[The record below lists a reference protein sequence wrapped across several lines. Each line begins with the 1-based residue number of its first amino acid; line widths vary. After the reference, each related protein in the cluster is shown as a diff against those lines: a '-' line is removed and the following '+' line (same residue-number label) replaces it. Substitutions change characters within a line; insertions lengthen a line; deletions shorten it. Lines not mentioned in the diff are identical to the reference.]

1 MHLGEIKLRRRVEEK
16 LNEVLPSSDE
26 NTKTAIEEWLAG
38 KDVGTALEQGGKL
51 EAALNAKVSSHPE
64 YKEILAL
71 KDHFIKRAS
80 GSSAAMAG
88 HTISALVVW
97 TMSLHLEKTSTS
109 SYWIRKFTP
118 TRAASPR
125 NPPLPQLSLNLRQQ
139 AKD

>member
-1 MHLGEIKLRRRVEEK
+1 MKYFLLLMKTQNGYRRMDCRK
-16 LNEVLPSSDE
+16 GCGD
-26 NTKTAIEEWLAG
+26 
-38 KDVGTALEQGGKL
+38 GTRSRAEKL

-71 KDHFIKRAS
+71 KDHFIKKSQWIFGGDGWAYDIGFGGLDHVLAS
-80 GSSAAMAG
+80 
-88 HTISALVVW
+88 
-97 TMSLHLEKTSTS
+97 EKTSTS